1 MHMRRFFQCTIL
13 LAIVSSAGLSQSS
26 VSTLI
31 REGSRRINGVR
42 LYYTSMGS
50 GDPVLFIH
58 GGPGLDHT
66 YFLPQMSRLADSH
79 RLVFFDQ
86 RASGRSGI
94 PKDTA
99 AMRISRFVDDI
110 EGIRKALK
118 LEHVTVLGHS
128 WGTLLALRYALKYP
142 KHITSL
148 VLVSPVPASSAEQT
162 LAMQRVHISKKDSV
176 SLASLMKTRSFARR
190 TPLAMER
197 YFRLTF
203 RGIMYK
209 PSDASKI
216 RLWFPRN
223 YAARSRMLR
232 YLGSEAISF
241 DLYPRLDS
249 LRVHTLIIAG
259 DHDPTPPSV
268 LNHLQQSIPDARLVV
283 VRNCGHFPSIEQPKQ
298 FFRALRRFLKNQ

>member
-1 MHMRRFFQCTIL
+1 M
-13 LAIVSSAGLSQSS
+13 VSSAGWSQSS

-31 REGSRRINGVR
+31 QEGSRRINGVR

-50 GDPVLFIH
+50 GDPILFIH

-66 YFLPQMSRLADSH
+66 YFLPQMSQLADNH
-79 RLVFFDQ
+79 KLVFFDQ

-99 AMRISRFVDDI
+99 AMRIAMFVDDI
-110 EGIRKALK
+110 EGIRKALR
-118 LEHVTVLGHS
+118 LEDVTVLGHS
-128 WGTLLALRYALKYP
+128 WGTLLAIRYALKYP
-142 KHITSL
+142 KHIASL
-148 VLVSPVPASSAEQT
+148 VLVSPVPASSAEQA
-162 LAMQRVHISKKDSV
+162 LAMESVHISKKDSV

-203 RGIMYK
+203 RGIMFK
-209 PSDASKI
+209 PADANKI

-223 YAARSRMLR
+223 YATRSRMLR
-232 YLGSEAISF
+232 YLGPEAISF

-249 LRVHTLIIAG
+249 LHVPTLIVAG

-268 LNHLQQSIPDARLVV
+268 LNHLRRSIPGAQLVV
-283 VRNCGHFPSIEQPKQ
+283 VRNSGHFPSIEQPKQ
-298 FFRALRRFLKNQ
+298 FFRAIRGFLKNK